1 MDDVS
6 KMVRVGD
13 GWILLVHDLYQKDN
27 GDVYWSYSTKG
38 YWEQSSINS

>member
-1 MDDVS
+1 MNGIS

-13 GWILLVHDLYQKDN
+13 GWTLLAYDLYQKDN

-38 YWEQSSINS
+38 HWEQSDTNS